1 MREHVNF
8 SALMH
13 AERHKQMEFVAS
25 GRCADFAEYRHI
37 CGIIRGLELAD
48 QIVDDLVQKME
59 KDDDEF

>member
-1 MREHVNF
+1 MNRERATF
-8 SALMH
+8 STEMQI
-13 AERHKQMEFVAS
+13 ERQKQIEFVAG

-59 KDDDEF
+59 KADEF

>member
-1 MREHVNF
+1 MRERANF

-13 AERHKQMEFVAS
+13 IERQKQVDFVAS
-25 GRCADFAEYRHI
+25 GRCNDFAEYRHI

-48 QIVDDLVQKME
+48 QMVDDLVQKME